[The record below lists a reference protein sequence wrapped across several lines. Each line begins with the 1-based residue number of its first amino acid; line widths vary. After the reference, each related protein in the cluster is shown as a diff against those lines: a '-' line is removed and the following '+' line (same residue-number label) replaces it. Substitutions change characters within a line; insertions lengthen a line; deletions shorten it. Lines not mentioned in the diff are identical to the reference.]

1 MFLKNWTS
9 RVRVNMSQS
18 QLLMCTK
25 WGTWMDRQLLQ
36 QCSTVA
42 VKSDG
47 SNVFILH
54 GFEKTTVVCKRYQI
68 SDSSMDLLH
77 TCCGIVAWLP
87 YFGGQRARLSQ
98 TFSVWLTSSMRQES
112 PVGLSASMLPCTRC
126 HLCSGWAQ
134 LLLTFWLTHLSP
146 SCKTLTFRRRRQTS
160 LLGFWLL
167 SCSSKNINYYQQW
180 CQLISGGRLQDTD
193 TFSSHVFMRT
203 D

>member
-134 LLLTFWLTHLSP
+134 LLLTFWLTQPMLQEAHFQKEETDIPAWFLA
-146 SCKTLTFRRRRQTS
+146 S
-160 LLGFWLL
+160 LLQQQEYQLL
-167 SCSSKNINYYQQW
+167 SAMMPVN
-180 CQLISGGRLQDTD
+180 
-193 TFSSHVFMRT
+193 
-203 D
+203 